1 MLHGLPRPR
10 PDHDTEP
17 FWAGCREGRFL
28 VPVCDACGRGRWPPG
43 PMCPY
48 CRATATTWTPS
59 DGQGRVYSW
68 VVVTHP
74 VDEVLVDQVPYVV
87 GLIDLPEGVRVVGNV
102 VGGEPGDLSAGEPVE
117 LFFEDAEDG
126 MRMPTSA
133 ASTTEKGR
141 HDEAR
146 GHDRAGHHRHAERLL
161 LAKTGS

>member
-43 PMCPY
+43 PRCPY

-59 DGQGRVYSW
+59 DGHGRVYSW

-102 VGGEPGDLSAGEPVE
+102 VGGAPGDLSAGEPVE
-117 LFFEDAEDG
+117 LFFEDAEGG
-126 MRMPTSA
+126 MRLPSFRRVDHR
-133 ASTTEKGR
+133 EG
-141 HDEAR
+141 EAR
-146 GHDRAGHHRHAERLL
+146 
-161 LAKTGS
+161 